1 MMRMLRRI
9 VAYWDDRLGFS
20 KLIKPVAE
28 HPVPP
33 NLNWWYVLG
42 SATLVAFIVQVVTGV
57 ALAFSYVPAPNSA
70 YESLQFI
77 TNQAVLGSVVRGLH
91 FWGASAMIVLIFAH
105 MVHVFLTGSYK
116 FPREVN
122 WLTGVFLFA
131 LTMLMGF
138 TGQLLRWNQDAYWA
152 VVVGAEQ
159 AARAPLIGDF
169 LARVLVAGQV
179 VGGATLTRFYA
190 THVFLLPAAMFVVIG
205 LHLVLVVYHGIS
217 APPKPGEPV
226 DPKTY
231 RERYHAMLEK
241 VGVPFWPDAAWK
253 DVVFAVGVGA
263 IVLAAAIW
271 LGPPDLGPVADPT
284 NLKADPR
291 PDWYFIWY
299 FAILALTPAGLENYV
314 IIGFPLLLGLTMISL
329 PFLAPYGER
338 SPSRRPWAVGI
349 VVFAV
354 VGIAALIQL
363 GYAAPWSPKFEG
375 QNLSASVTAGLSGDA
390 VQGATLFQQKDCI
403 ACHAIA
409 GAGGKRGPDLTTVGS
424 RLSSDQLT
432 WRILT
437 GARNMPAYGQTLK
450 PEELS
455 ALVDFLSQR
464 KTAP

>member
-1 MMRMLRRI
+1 VKAVRRVI
-9 VAYWDDRLGFS
+9 AWWDDRLGFS
-20 KLIKPVAE
+20 RAIKPVVE

-77 TNQAVLGSVVRGLH
+77 TSQAVLGSVVRGLH
-91 FWGASAMIVLIFAH
+91 YWGASAMVLLIFAH
-105 MVHVFLTGSYK
+105 MAHVFLTGSYK

-122 WLTGVFLFA
+122 WLSGVFLFV
-131 LTMLMGF
+131 LTLGMAF

-159 AARAPLIGDF
+159 AARVPLIGDF

-190 THVFLLPAAMFVVIG
+190 THVFLLPAVMFLVIG
-205 LHLVLVVYHGIS
+205 LHLFLVIYHGIS
-217 APPKPGEPV
+217 EPPRPGDVVE
-226 DPKTY
+226 PKTY
-231 RERYHAMLEK
+231 RQRYHAMLEK

-263 IVLAAAIW
+263 IVLALSIW
-271 LGPPDLGPVADPT
+271 PGPPDLGAVADPT
-284 NLKADPR
+284 NVNADPR
-291 PDWYFIWY
+291 PDWYFLWY
-299 FAILALTPAGLENYV
+299 FALLALMPAGLEDYLIV
-314 IIGFPLLLGLTMISL
+314 GFPLLLGLTMLVL
-329 PFLAPYGER
+329 PFVAPYGER

-354 VGIAALIQL
+354 VGIGSLIHL
-363 GYAAPWSPKFEG
+363 GYAAPWSPTFEVEA
-375 QNLSASVTAGLSGDA
+375 LPASVTSGLSGPAAHGADLF
-390 VQGATLFQQKDCI
+390 VQQDCV
-403 ACHAIA
+403 ACHSMA
-409 GAGGKRGPDLTTVGS
+409 GVGGHRGPDLTAVGS
-424 RLSSDQLT
+424 RLTPDQLT
-432 WRILT
+432 WRILS

-450 PEELS
+450 PDDLT
-455 ALVDFLSQR
+455 ALVEFLSQQR
-464 KTAP
+464 

>member
-1 MMRMLRRI
+1 MNALRRI
-9 VAYWDDRLGFS
+9 IRWWDDRLGFS

-91 FWGASAMIVLIFAH
+91 YWGASAMVLLIFAH
-105 MVHVFLTGSYK
+105 MVHVYLTGSYK

-122 WLTGVFLFA
+122 WLSGVFLFV
-131 LTMLMGF
+131 LTLLMAF

-190 THVFLLPAAMFVVIG
+190 THVFLLPAAMFGVIG
-205 LHLVLVVYHGIS
+205 LHLLLVVYHGIS
-217 APPKPGEPV
+217 EPPTPGDV
-226 DPKTY
+226 VNPKTY

-263 IVLAAAIW
+263 IVLALAIL
-271 LGPPDLGPVADPT
+271 LGPPELGAVADPT

-314 IIGFPLLLGLTMISL
+314 
-329 PFLAPYGER
+329 
-338 SPSRRPWAVGI
+338 
-349 VVFAV
+349 
-354 VGIAALIQL
+354 
-363 GYAAPWSPKFEG
+363 
-375 QNLSASVTAGLSGDA
+375 
-390 VQGATLFQQKDCI
+390 
-403 ACHAIA
+403 
-409 GAGGKRGPDLTTVGS
+409 
-424 RLSSDQLT
+424 
-432 WRILT
+432 
-437 GARNMPAYGQTLK
+437 
-450 PEELS
+450 
-455 ALVDFLSQR
+455 
-464 KTAP
+464 